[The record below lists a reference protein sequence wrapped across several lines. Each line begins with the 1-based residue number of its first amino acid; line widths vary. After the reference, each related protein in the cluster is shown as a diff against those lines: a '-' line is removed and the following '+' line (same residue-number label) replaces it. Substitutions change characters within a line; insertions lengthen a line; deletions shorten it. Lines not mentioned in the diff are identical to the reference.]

1 MTKKLWQAS
10 LNQKKNSNLFKFEN
24 YISKKFN
31 KKFNNDFQKIL
42 DWSIKNSSE
51 FWSSFWDFTKINGK
65 KNSKNSKKIKKSKV
79 FYKNLFLPGST
90 LNFANNLLAKN
101 DKKKVATFISENG
114 FREERSWLN
123 LNQNTN
129 KLVQFL
135 KNKKIKQKDRVAAY
149 MPNTIETVEA
159 FISTTAIGAIWS
171 SCSPDFG
178 VKGVIERFSQI
189 NPKILFITDQYFYN
203 SKQINIIERL
213 PEILKAIP
221 SIKNVVVTN
230 YPGKSSVKHKKKIKN
245 IKINTWAEL
254 MKVNT
259 KDMIYPN
266 FDFEHELAILY
277 SSGTTGKPKCICHR
291 TGGVL
296 LQHKKEHQLHCDI
309 KEGDNV
315 FYFTTC
321 GWMMWNWLISSLA
334 SKASIV
340 LFDGSPMFKK
350 DDLLLKIADREKIT
364 LLGVSAKYIDALRKF
379 KPTLKYKY
387 KLNKLKTICSTGSPL
402 SNDGF
407 KYVYQN
413 IKKDVHLSSIS
424 GGTDIVS
431 CFILGN
437 IYQPVHMGE
446 IQNKGLALNV
456 DIFNDKG
463 KPIKNSKG
471 ELVCKNPFPS
481 MPLKFWND
489 KKDKK
494 FKEAYFN
501 RFSNVWHHGDFA
513 EIKNTKGFIIHG
525 RSDTT
530 LNPGGVRLGTAEIYS
545 EVEKFKEIKES
556 IVVGQSWD
564 NDVRIVLF
572 IVMNAKFFLTEDL
585 LKKIKIQIRKNAS
598 PRHVPSKVIVV
609 RDIPRTKSGKI
620 VELAVKNIIEG
631 NNIKNKE
638 ALANPKILEQFK
650 NLKELSS

>member
-10 LNQKKNSNLFKFEN
+10 FDQKKNSNLFQFEN

-31 KKFNNDFQKIL
+31 IKFNNDFQKIL
-42 DWSIKNSSE
+42 DWSIKNSSD
-51 FWSSFWDFTKINGK
+51 FWSSFWDFTKIKGIKSN
-65 KNSKNSKKIKKSKV
+65 KKIKKSKI
-79 FYKNLFLPGST
+79 FYKNLFLPGSK

-101 DKKKVATFISENG
+101 NKKKAATFISENG
-114 FREERSWLN
+114 FREERSWEK

-159 FISTTAIGAIWS
+159 FISTTAIGATWS

-189 NPKILFITDQYFYN
+189 NPKILFIMDQYFYN
-203 SKQINIIERL
+203 GKQINIIDRV

-221 SIKNVVVTN
+221 SIKNVVVAN
-230 YPGKSSVKHKKKIKN
+230 YPGKKLLKSKKKINKIKLIN
-245 IKINTWAEL
+245 WSKLMKINYKNMT
-254 MKVNT
+254 
-259 KDMIYPN
+259 YSN
-266 FDFEHELAILY
+266 FDFENELAILY

-296 LQHKKEHQLHCDI
+296 IQHKKEHQLHCDI

-321 GWMMWNWLISSLA
+321 GWMMWNWLVSSLA

-350 DDLLLKIADREKIT
+350 DDLLLKIADQEEIT
-364 LLGVSAKYIDALRKF
+364 LLGVSAKYIDALSKF
-379 KPTLKYKY
+379 KPNLKYKF

-402 SNDGF
+402 SNNGF

-413 IKKDVHLSSIS
+413 IKKEVHLSSIS

-431 CFILGN
+431 CFVLGN
-437 IYQPVHMGE
+437 LYQPVYMGE
-446 IQNKGLALNV
+446 IQNKGLAMNV

-463 KPIKNSKG
+463 KPIKNIKG

-489 KKDKK
+489 KNEKK
-494 FKEAYFN
+494 FKDAYFN
-501 RFSNVWHHGDFA
+501 RFLNAWHHGDFA
-513 EIKNTKGFIIHG
+513 EIKKTKGFVIYG

-572 IVMNAKFFLTEDL
+572 IVMNAKFLFTEDL

-609 RDIPRTKSGKI
+609 NDIPRTKSGKI
-620 VELAVKNIIEG
+620 VELAVKNTIEG
-631 NNIKNKE
+631 NNIKNIE
-638 ALANPKILEQFK
+638 ALANPKALEQFK
-650 NLKELSS
+650 NLKELSI